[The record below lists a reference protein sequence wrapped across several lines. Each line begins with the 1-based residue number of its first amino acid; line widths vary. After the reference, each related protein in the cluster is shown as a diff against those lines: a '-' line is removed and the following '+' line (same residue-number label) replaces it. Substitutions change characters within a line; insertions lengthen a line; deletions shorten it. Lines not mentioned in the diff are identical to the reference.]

1 MSKTL
6 FKFDLQ
12 RHKETAVTK
21 EALRQRA
28 WALQT
33 WTGAQIEQFF
43 HPMTGKS
50 ADSII
55 QLDDT
60 LKKEA
65 GDQITFKL
73 RMPLLGDGTFG
84 DDVLEGNEEA
94 MEYHDFSVRLD
105 QVRHAVRI
113 KGKLEEKKTATKLR
127 TEAKDALKEW
137 TAEKLT
143 RMSFSSL
150 SANPSARRIVYPN
163 GVSAKAS
170 ITSANKMSCAIIS
183 KAKRKAKKRT
193 VYTTIGPD
201 GSEVV
206 HVVPK
211 IRPVKVAGRNKALY
225 TMVITEEQ
233 MRDLRNDPVW
243 VAAQSQA
250 NIRGEDNPL
259 FSGAE
264 GIWDGVVI
272 FTHDFVEVTHDGNG
286 GTAVGHALLLG
297 AQAACFA
304 VGSDPEWE
312 EDRYDFKNKVAFET
326 GQIFGIEKAVY
337 DGEDFAVMHVFT
349 ASVEDE

>member
-1 MSKTL
+1 MVKRIFNLQL
-6 FKFDLQ
+6 FA
-12 RHKETAVTK
+12 ETSIDK

-33 WTGAQIEQFF
+33 WTGAMIEQFF
-43 HPMTGKS
+43 AVFTSKT
-50 ADSII
+50 ANSII

-94 MEYHDFSVRLD
+94 MEYYDFSVRID
-105 QVRHAVRI
+105 QIRHAVRL
-113 KGKLEEKKTATKLR
+113 KGKMSEKRTATKLR

-137 TAEKLT
+137 FGEKIT
-143 RMSFSSL
+143 RMYFSAL
-150 SANPSARRIVYPN
+150 SKDPSSRRILYPTT
-163 GVSAKAS
+163 VTSKSA
-170 ITSANKMSCAIIS
+170 ITSANKMTCAVIS
-183 KAKRKAKKRT
+183 KAKRKGKKRV
-193 VYTTIGPD
+193 VYTDAEGKD
-201 GSEVV
+201 

-211 IRPVKVAGRNKALY
+211 IRPIKVAGRNKEMY
-225 TMVITEEQ
+225 VMVLTENQ
-233 MRDLRNDPVW
+233 MRDLRDDPVW
-243 VAAQSQA
+243 ISAQSQA
-250 NIRGEDNPL
+250 NVRGEDNPL

-264 GIWDGVVI
+264 GIWDGVI
-272 FTHDFVEVTHDGNG
+272 IYTHDFVETTNDGNA
-286 GTAVGHALLLG
+286 GTAVGHALFLG

-312 EDRYDFKNKVAFET
+312 EDNFDFKNKVAFET

-337 DGEDFAVMHVFT
+337 DGEDFAVLHVYT
-349 ASVEDE
+349 ASVDDN

>member
-6 FKFDLQ
+6 FKFNLQ
-12 RHKETAVTK
+12 LHAETAMNK
-21 EALRQRA
+21 EAMRQRA

-43 HPMTGKS
+43 YPMTGKS

-105 QVRHAVRI
+105 QIRHAVRI

-137 TAEKLT
+137 FAEKLT
-143 RMSFSSL
+143 RMYFSSL
-150 SANPSARRIVYPN
+150 SAIPSSRRIVFPN
-163 GVSAKAS
+163 GVSSKAS

-183 KAKRKAKKRT
+183 KAKRKAKKRI
-193 VYTTIGPD
+193 VYVGDD
-201 GSEVV
+201 GET

-225 TMVITEEQ
+225 VMSITEDQ
-233 MRDLRNDPVW
+233 MRDLRDDPVW
-243 VAAQSQA
+243 IAAQSQA
-250 NIRGEDNPL
+250 NIRGEENPL

-272 FTHDFVEVTHDGNG
+272 FTHDFVEVTNEGNG

-304 VGSDPEWE
+304 VGSDPEWQ
-312 EDRYDFKNKVAFET
+312 EDNYDFKNKVAFET

-337 DGEDFAVMHVFT
+337 DGEDFGVMHVFT
-349 ASVEDE
+349 ASVEDN